1 MSTHSVSET
10 GGGPST
16 GATWEC
22 QGQRR
27 EQEMGGIV
35 GARQWEAVEQSTW
48 GAFPAPAL
56 VFLPS
61 VHCHASCELARELA
75 Q

>member
-1 MSTHSVSET
+1 
-10 GGGPST
+10 
-16 GATWEC
+16 
-22 QGQRR
+22 
-27 EQEMGGIV
+27 MGDPE
-35 GARQWEAVEQSTW
+35 GARQWEVVEQSTW
-48 GAFPAPAL
+48 GAFPALAL